1 MTIEEASIQFLENQI
16 ENNYKETFEKYLIND
31 VEWLEMGT
39 ETRPIAHL
47 TEGTSDKPSNI
58 IVLFPPFKYE
68 NWVYLK

>member
-16 ENNYKETFEKYLIND
+16 EHNYKDFFEQYLIND

-39 ETRPIAHL
+39 ETRPIARIMDVASNKL
-47 TEGTSDKPSNI
+47 LNI

-68 NWVYLK
+68 PKTK